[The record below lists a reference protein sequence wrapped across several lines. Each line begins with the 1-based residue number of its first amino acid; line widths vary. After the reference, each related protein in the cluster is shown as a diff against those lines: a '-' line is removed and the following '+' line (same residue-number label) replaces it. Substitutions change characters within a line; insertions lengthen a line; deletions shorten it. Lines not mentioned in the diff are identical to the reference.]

1 MNPRD
6 GLLDTR
12 VRDIIHSKSSLTDD
26 RNVLTTTP
34 SATVFKCIGRMAERD
49 IGSIVVMDGDTI
61 AGIFTERNYMQ
72 DIALKGRS
80 SDETEVREVMTQDVA
95 TVRPD
100 KPLEECLRLMT
111 KLRCR
116 HLPVVDEDGD
126 LTGIVSIGDGVKHII
141 ETAQRETS
149 RLRRYVT
156 GTYSG

>member
-80 SDETEVREVMTQDVA
+80 SDETEVREVMTQAVA

-111 KLRCR
+111 RLRCR
-116 HLPVVDEDGD
+116 HLPVVDEDRD
-126 LTGIVSIGDGVKHII
+126 LIGIVSIGDGVKQII